1 MEIGSIGKSI
11 VGNKVKKSI
20 ESGKVSLNNI
30 LDMGKNIS
38 EMTKGT
44 REENKKNFNTI
55 LQEKQTRNT
64 DEGR

>member
-11 VGNKVKKSI
+11 VGNRVKKSI
-20 ESGKVSLNNI
+20 ESGKVSLNNM

-44 REENKKNFNTI
+44 REENKKSFNTI